1 MLVKRQLYGKSPQNW
16 FVESFSTMSRK
27 ILSAWWL
34 IRRWVG
40 QLVPDICI
48 LWPNAFWKQGPVGF
62 EWTHGVVNFS
72 FTENR
77 ILKSPRP
84 INTMIHN
91 RKEVLISKKV
101 GRIQSQNKRHFYP
114 RQTSWE
120 LSTSAR
126 FLISLWTN
134 NNPDKIWDQ
143 RQSWRT
149 QPISPKFR
157 FRPV

>member
-48 LWPNAFWKQGPVGF
+48 LWPNVFWKQGPVGF